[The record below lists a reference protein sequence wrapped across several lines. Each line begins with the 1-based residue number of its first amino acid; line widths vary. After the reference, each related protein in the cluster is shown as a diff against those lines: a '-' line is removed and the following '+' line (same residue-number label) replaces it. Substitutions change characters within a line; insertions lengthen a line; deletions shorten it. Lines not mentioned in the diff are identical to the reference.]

1 MLLTAS
7 ALGIASAF
15 FSVSL
20 HSADLERQTLTQ
32 YRDAPLTL
40 TGTVLGQPDDR
51 QTMVKYTLDATQLT
65 WSGTAIPVT
74 GRVLVTDRVRALV
87 ADPGDTLAVKGTLVL
102 PADDEEFSYKAY
114 LAMDGI
120 TATMDTYAVRIT
132 AQKGFDLQRLLWR
145 IRSVSEAR
153 IGTVFPEPGA
163 SLLAG
168 LLTGS
173 RKGLPQ
179 TISDDFRTTGISHI
193 IAISGSNITIILS
206 VMGGLLFFLPLR
218 WRFIPCVTGIT
229 LFTLLVGAEA
239 SVVRAAI
246 MGILGLVALQA
257 GRLTQ
262 IRLMIL
268 WTMFFMLMHNPAQLW
283 HDMGFH
289 LSFLAVIGLAELQ
302 ELIEP
307 IVRRLPKAA
316 GIQEAMLATLAA
328 QVTTTPW
335 SAAQFGQI
343 SLISPLTNIL
353 VAPLVPIAML
363 FGFLGTVMG
372 LVFLPLGQLIG
383 LPGVVALDLI
393 VLIAELTADV
403 PYAAI
408 MLPPWAQQPML
419 LSYVLLIIG
428 LIRLR
433 KKKLT
438 TGTDTRS
445 PHFPNAAGAVL

>member
-1 MLLTAS
+1 VYAIET
-7 ALGIASAF
+7 
-15 FSVSL
+15 
-20 HSADLERQTLTQ
+20 QTLTQ
-32 YRDAPLTL
+32 YVGLPIAL

-51 QTMVKYTLDATQLT
+51 QTIVRYTVDVQSLT
-65 WSGTAIPVT
+65 VSGSSLPAI
-74 GRVLVTDRVRALV
+74 GRVLVTDRIRARL
-87 ADPGDTLAVKGTLVL
+87 ADPGSTITAKGKMEL
-102 PADDEEFSYKAY
+102 PADDKEFSYKAF
-114 LAMDGI
+114 LAMDKI
-120 TATMDTYAVRIT
+120 TATLDTRSIT
-132 AQKGFDLQRLLWR
+132 IGSNSGFNLERLLWR
-145 IRSVSEAR
+145 VRSICEDR
-153 IGTVFPEPGA
+153 IGRIFPEPGA

-179 TISDDFRTTGISHI
+179 TVSDDFRTTGISHI

-218 WRFIPCVTGIT
+218 WRFIPCVVGIT

-307 IVRRLPKAA
+307 LVRKLPKAA
-316 GIQEAMLATLAA
+316 GIREAMLATLAA

-335 SAAQFGQI
+335 SAAQFGQV
-343 SLISPLTNIL
+343 SLISPLTNVL

-363 FGFLGTVMG
+363 FGFIGTAVGWM
-372 LVFLPLGQLIG
+372 FEPLGQLIG
-383 LPGVVALDLI
+383 MPGQVALDLI
-393 VLIAELTADV
+393 VGIAELTAAI
-403 PYAAI
+403 PYAAVT
-408 MLPPWAQQPML
+408 LPAWAQKPML
-419 LSYVLLIIG
+419 LTYVVLLIF
-428 LIRLR
+428 LIRLKR
-433 KKKLT
+433 KTLT
-438 TGTDTRS
+438 SDRETPI
-445 PHFPNAAGAVL
+445 PHSRAAAAAAL